1 MRTWSPSG
9 PLSAIGNKVKK
20 ITLVYSYAK
29 NRATAWYANE
39 TGSMVKSTMSRD
51 SQTALPFV
59 IKENEQNVRLSDS
72 TVTVDCKDP
81 VLLACCQ
88 CSLAH
93 MTETLI
99 KCQAY
104 KAAIKGFLW
113 RGGD

>member
-1 MRTWSPSG
+1 
-9 PLSAIGNKVKK
+9 
-20 ITLVYSYAK
+20 
-29 NRATAWYANE
+29 
-39 TGSMVKSTMSRD
+39 MSRE

-81 VLLACCQ
+81 VLLAFCQ

-99 KCQAY
+99 KCQTY
-104 KAAIKGFLW
+104 KAAIKGFFKE
-113 RGGD
+113 RGR